1 MCTQLHITLKS
12 LKSSA
17 HNIKQL
23 DQILTQTITTGL
35 LHTTPTWN
43 CILRAYSK
51 SPKPIKAVL
60 IYNHSI
66 QSNFIIRDNFTFP
79 SLLKACTSLNS
90 FPKGKELHA
99 HILKVGLDCDVYVQ
113 NSLIHFYGST
123 GCIDDARFVFDK
135 MSQRDI
141 TSWNSLL
148 GAYNSNSVLRIEAL
162 VLFKEMICD
171 GVGVDEITL
180 VIILSALAEVR
191 WVEYGSAV
199 HGYMIKVGFFS
210 KLNLENA
217 LLGMY
222 VKFGKMNAA
231 MRLFDEVSGR
241 RDVVSYTILINGYVD
256 MGFVDFARD
265 IFDQMVDKDVVLWNS
280 MIHGY
285 VESKRPSE
293 ALELFKKMENET
305 VKPDETTLV
314 SVLVACASLSNLQ
327 YGRLVHRLILRN
339 DMRHDV
345 FIGTALID
353 MYCKCGSLDEAMVTF
368 YKMVDRDVFTWT
380 TAIEGLANYGC
391 VNEAL
396 KLFNQ
401 MEKHG
406 INPNEATFVSVLTA
420 CRQLGLVNE
429 GCFLFNKM
437 VKIYNIQPKGE
448 HFGCLVDLLSR
459 AGMVHQA
466 EEFINTMP
474 PGERLI
480 AYKTLLSACIS
491 YSKINLGLEVADEL
505 IRLGSENLA
514 VCILLSNLYALAGK
528 WSKVEQI
535 RRKMKKIGMVKEPGI
550 SSIEVKT

>member
-1 MCTQLHITLKS
+1 MCTRLHITLKS

-35 LHTTPTWN
+35 LHTTPIWN

-51 SPKPIKAVL
+51 TPKPIKAIL
-60 IYNHSI
+60 IYNHYS
-66 QSNFIIRDNFTFP
+66 QSNSMIPDNFTFP

-99 HILKVGLDCDVYVQ
+99 HIIKVGLDCDVYVQ

-148 GAYNSNSVLRIEAL
+148 GTYNSNSVLRIEAL

-171 GVGVDEITL
+171 GVGVDAITL

-199 HGYMIKVGFFS
+199 HGYMIKVGLFS
-210 KLNLENA
+210 KLNLENS

-231 MRLFDEVSGR
+231 MRLFDEMSSR
-241 RDVVSYTILINGYVD
+241 RDVVSYTILIN
-256 MGFVDFARD
+256 RP
-265 IFDQMVDKDVVLWNS
+265 
-280 MIHGY
+280 
-285 VESKRPSE
+285 KRPSE

-345 FIGTALID
+345 FVGTALID

-391 VNEAL
+391 VDEAL

-401 MEKHG
+401 MENHG
-406 INPNEATFVSVLTA
+406 INPNEVTFVSVLTA
-420 CRQLGLVNE
+420 CRQSGLVDE
-429 GCFLFNKM
+429 GCFLLNKM
-437 VKIYNIQPKGE
+437 VKIYNIQPKVE

-466 EEFINTMP
+466 KEFIKTMP
-474 PGERLI
+474 PGERLV
-480 AYKTLLSACIS
+480 AYKTLLGACIS

-528 WSKVEQI
+528 WSKVEET
-535 RRKMKKIGMVKEPGI
+535 RRQMKKLVW
-550 SSIEVKT
+550 

>member
-17 HNIKQL
+17 YKVKQL

-43 CILRAYSK
+43 CILRVYSK
-51 SPKPIKAVL
+51 SPKPIKAIL

-66 QSNFIIRDNFTFP
+66 QSNSIIPDNFTFP

-113 NSLIHFYGST
+113 NSLIHFYGSA

-148 GAYNSNSVLRIEAL
+148 GTYNSNSELRIEAL

-171 GVGVDEITL
+171 GIGVDAITL
-180 VIILSALAEVR
+180 VIILSALAKVR

-199 HGYMIKVGFFS
+199 HGYMIKVGFLS
-210 KLNLENA
+210 KLNLENS

-222 VKFGKMNAA
+222 VKFWKMNAA
-231 MRLFDEVSGR
+231 MRLFDEMSGR
-241 RDVVSYTILINGYVD
+241 RGVVSYTILINRYVD

-314 SVLVACASLSNLQ
+314 SVLVACASLLNLQ

-345 FIGTALID
+345 FVGTALID
-353 MYCKCGSLDEAMVTF
+353 MYCKCGSLDEALVTF

-401 MEKHG
+401 MENHG
-406 INPNEATFVSVLTA
+406 INPNEATFVSALTA
-420 CRQLGLVNE
+420 CRQLGLVDE

-437 VKIYNIQPKGE
+437 VKIYNIQPKVE

-466 EEFINTMP
+466 EEFIKTMP
-474 PGERLI
+474 PGERLV

-491 YSKINLGLEVADEL
+491 YSKINFGLEVADEL

-528 WSKVEQI
+528 WSKVEEI